1 MKTIRVKV
9 LSYRS
14 TQQYAVQRNVRAALA
29 AVQKDCPELTMT
41 IEEVRDVQEILK
53 YTQVFVY
60 PSLVINE
67 KLVCVGRFPKTEEV
81 VVWFTDAVQPGENDG

>member
-1 MKTIRVKV
+1 MKVIRVKV

-14 TQQYAVQRNVRAALA
+14 AQQYAVQRTVRAAQAL
-29 AVQKDCPELTMT
+29 VLKDCPEVTMT
-41 IEEVRDVQEILK
+41 IEEVRDVQDILK

-60 PSLVINE
+60 PSLVVEE

-81 VVWFTDAVQPGENDG
+81 VAWLTNAVQSGEKDG

>member
-14 TQQYAVQRNVRAALA
+14 TQQYAVQRTVRAALA
-29 AVQKDCPELTMT
+29 VVQKDYPEVTMI
-41 IEEVRDVQEILK
+41 IEEVRDVQDILK

-60 PSLVINE
+60 PSLIIEE

-81 VVWFTDAVQPGENDG
+81 VAWLTDAVRSGENDG

>member
-1 MKTIRVKV
+1 MKTIQVKV

-14 TQQYAVQRNVRAALA
+14 TQQYAVQRTVRAA
-29 AVQKDCPELTMT
+29 VTTVRMDCPDVAVK
-41 IEEVRDVQEILK
+41 IEEIRDVQDILK

-60 PSLVINE
+60 PSLVIEE

-81 VVWFTDAVQPGENDG
+81 VAWLTDAVQSGENDG